1 MTQDQIR
8 QLIDEREITDRL
20 HDYCRALDL
29 MDLAILED
37 VFTADCVVEFG
48 PDERLNSVGAEAVRK
63 SLERLWRWQRTSH
76 HLSNV
81 QIRFEDADTASST
94 SYVLAWHERPDE
106 TMTTIYGQYRDQWRR
121 TDVGWCIA
129 RRRML
134 MNGCDAGFTV
144 DIHPL
149 ERQPPPE
156 GWVAPQID
164 R

>member
-8 QLIDEREITDRL
+8 QLMDEREITDRL

-29 MDLAILED
+29 MDLAILEN

-48 PDERLNSVGAEAVRK
+48 PDERLNSVGADAVRK

-81 QIRFEDADTASST
+81 QIRFEDTDTASST
-94 SYVLAWHERPDE
+94 SYVLAWHERPDG
-106 TMTTIYGQYRDQWRR
+106 TTATIYGQYRDQWRR
-121 TDVGWCIA
+121 MSEGWRIA

-149 ERQPPPE
+149 ERRLPPE
-156 GWVAPQID
+156 GWAAPDID